1 MPLPRTGAA
10 RDAHRDTTKGDSMSE
25 QNKQVVREYYERVL
39 NGRDLEAVGDFFV
52 DERTVEGVKGG
63 CFRYF
68 EAFPDLHI
76 ALDDVIAEGDR
87 VFVRSTMTGT
97 HDGEYKGI
105 PATGRHVA
113 AESAEV
119 FRVADGRFVGYWCL
133 TNVAGLMRQL
143 TEEVAAAT
151 A

>member
-1 MPLPRTGAA
+1 VT
-10 RDAHRDTTKGDSMSE
+10 RDAPFDTMKGDAMSE
-25 QNKQVVREYYERVL
+25 QNKDVVREYYARVI
-39 NGRDLEAVGDFFV
+39 NGRDLDAVDQFFV
-52 DERTVEGVKGG
+52 DERMVEGVRSG

-68 EAFPDLHI
+68 EAFPDLHV
-76 ALDDVIAEGDR
+76 ALEDLIAEGDR
-87 VFVRSTMTGT
+87 VFLRSTLTGT

-113 AESAEV
+113 TESAEV
-119 FRVADGRFVGYWCL
+119 FRVADGRFAGYWCL

-143 TEEVAAAT
+143 TEEPAAAT